1 MIPRKEPEE
10 VTALYDGVKNA
21 LDTDYG
27 DGRKVGSCKCG
38 VYLFYDYDAEPIYV
52 DTRATMPPPT
62 QNSFQLAAE
71 GAGSRRHRP
80 SGMGSAAR
88 NVNRANNREF
98 EGAHRPPLD
107 QSANRRRC
115 NECTRSL

>member
-38 VYLFYDYDAEPIYV
+38 V
-52 DTRATMPPPT
+52 
-62 QNSFQLAAE
+62 
-71 GAGSRRHRP
+71 
-80 SGMGSAAR
+80 
-88 NVNRANNREF
+88 
-98 EGAHRPPLD
+98 
-107 QSANRRRC
+107 
-115 NECTRSL
+115 